1 MINSPSATTTKTNCS
16 QGEPMS
22 QSTNIVP
29 LNKVGRL
36 PEQHTTC
43 ATRVKVTA
51 LYERL
56 SREGEDT
63 AGESNSINNQKQLLA
78 DYCKQHG
85 FRNAQHYTDDGM
97 TGTRFDD
104 RESWQRLIADVESGL
119 VDTIIC
125 KDMSRIGRDHVQV
138 GMYLEIF
145 RRKEVRF
152 IAINNS
158 VDSND
163 QSTLEFAPF
172 INIMNEWYACVNQ
185 GATFIFQKYH
195 AK

>member
-1 MINSPSATTTKTNCS
+1 MTNAPNPLREVFPSATAAETSS

-22 QSTNIVP
+22 NQHKSP
-29 LNKVGRL
+29 LK
-36 PEQHTTC
+36 
-43 ATRVKVTA
+43 KVTA

-56 SREGEDT
+56 SREDEDT
-63 AGESNSINNQKQLLA
+63 AGESNSISNQKQLLS

-85 FRNAQHYTDDGM
+85 FRNTQHYTDDGM

-104 RESWQRLIADVESGL
+104 RPAWQQLIADVEAGKIS
-119 VDTIIC
+119 TIIC

-138 GMYLEIF
+138 GMYLELF
-145 RRKEVRF
+145 RRKDVRF
-152 IAINNS
+152 IAVNNS

-172 INIMNEWYACVNQ
+172 INI
-185 GATFIFQKYH
+185 
-195 AK
+195 

>member
-43 ATRVKVTA
+43 ATRAQKITA

-56 SREGEDT
+56 SREDEDT
-63 AGESNSINNQKQLLA
+63 AGESNSISNQKQLLA

-85 FRNAQHYTDDGM
+85 FRNARHYTEACD
-97 TGTRFDD
+97 
-104 RESWQRLIADVESGL
+104 
-119 VDTIIC
+119 IIEPTQ
-125 KDMSRIGRDHVQV
+125 K
-138 GMYLEIF
+138 
-145 RRKEVRF
+145 
-152 IAINNS
+152 A
-158 VDSND
+158 SNIKG
-163 QSTLEFAPF
+163 F
-172 INIMNEWYACVNQ
+172 
-185 GATFIFQKYH
+185 
-195 AK
+195 